1 VHSVRSWGRWAGKAA
16 ILGLLTA
23 APHAQAANDPLAAS
37 PMSEPVQARFDPVT
51 RQTVVIGATPS
62 DGCFSF
68 SLPNEWRMSA
78 EGLTSAVSDVQV
90 AIGLRSAQEL
100 RGMPQPD
107 LVSRDAA
114 FLQRDY
120 EEMLGRPAQSV
131 SLTSTAGATRW
142 SATWIDA
149 NLPTASKAMTV
160 ETLIVPLSSQWVLE
174 LSLTG
179 IESRE
184 AYDALAQQLL
194 ARLKLR
200 GGALCQG

>member
-1 VHSVRSWGRWAGKAA
+1 MHSVRSWVTGAGRAL
-16 ILGLLTA
+16 ILGLLA
-23 APHAQAANDPLAAS
+23 VASQAQAANDPLAAS
-37 PMSEPVQARFDPVT
+37 QMDEPVQARFDPVT
-51 RQTVVIGATPS
+51 RQTIVTGAIPS

-68 SLPNEWRMSA
+68 ALPNEWHMSA
-78 EGLTSAVSDVQV
+78 EGLTSTLSDMQV
-90 AIGLRSAQEL
+90 AVGLRSAQEL

-131 SLTSTAGATRW
+131 SLTSSAGATRW

-200 GGALCQG
+200 SGTLCQG

>member
-1 VHSVRSWGRWAGKAA
+1 VRDVRSWATGTGTAF
-16 ILGLLTA
+16 ILGLLTV
-23 APHAQAANDPLAAS
+23 APQAQAANDPLSAS
-37 PMSEPVQARFDPVT
+37 QMGETVQARFDPVT
-51 RQTVVIGATPS
+51 RQTVVTGTIPS

-68 SLPNEWRMSA
+68 SLPNEWHMSA
-78 EGLTSAVSDVQV
+78 EGLTSSLSDMQV
-90 AIGLRSAQEL
+90 AVGLRSSQEL

-160 ETLIVPLSSQWVLE
+160 ETLIVPLSAQWVLE

-200 GGALCQG
+200 GVALCQG

>member
-1 VHSVRSWGRWAGKAA
+1 MHSVRSWGVWAGKAA
-16 ILGLLTA
+16 VLGLLTA
-23 APHAQAANDPLAAS
+23 APQAQAANDPLSAS
-37 PMSEPVQARFDPVT
+37 QLNEPVQARFDPVI
-51 RQTVVIGATPS
+51 RQTIVTGAIPS

-68 SLPNEWRMSA
+68 SLPDEWHMSA
-78 EGLTSAVSDVQV
+78 EGLTSALSDMQV
-90 AIGLRSAQEL
+90 VVGLRSAQEL

-131 SLTSTAGATRW
+131 SLTSSAGAARW

-200 GGALCQG
+200 SGASCQG

>member
-1 VHSVRSWGRWAGKAA
+1 VHSVRSWRRWAGKAV

-23 APHAQAANDPLAAS
+23 ASHAQAANDPLSAS

-51 RQTVVIGATPS
+51 RQTVVTGTTPS

-68 SLPNEWRMSA
+68 ALPNEWHMSA
-78 EGLTSAVSDVQV
+78 EGLTSAHSDVQV
-90 AIGLRSAQEL
+90 AVGLRSAQEL
-100 RGMPQPD
+100 RSMPQPD

-160 ETLIVPLSSQWVLE
+160 ETLIVPLSPQWVLE

-179 IESRE
+179 VESRE
-184 AYDALAQQLL
+184 AYNALAQQLL

-200 GGALCQG
+200 SGALCQG